1 MPHRAGSTHEHIMN
15 QRTDTTSHVAASP
28 AWRRLNARHA
38 VLGGLGLL
46 TVAVHLAWPELVG
59 SGTAGA
65 LIGGLVAGHA
75 LGRWQGPSG
84 RVRQDRAADVIA
96 QDIGTLRQ
104 AFGILEAQVK
114 ATIKTSEDAVMS
126 MMERMQRVHHTVIQ
140 LHERVDQA
148 VGRSHSLSAE
158 TLSRAGQHTAAV
170 SALAEHQKTF
180 EQGRDES
187 VLRVR
192 AVADQVR
199 ALTPLAELISN
210 ISRQTNLL
218 AINASIEAA
227 RAGQEGAGF
236 KVVAA
241 EVRNL
246 STQTAEAAQKITE
259 GIAHAAEQIDL
270 QSSARSAGS
279 DRGASSS
286 TAAQLDEIA
295 SHIETMSRTLGDVVP
310 YLGDLSSSMDS
321 TIRAMTQ
328 DVIDTL
334 GDMQFQD
341 INRQMLEQVNM
352 ALVGMSE
359 HFSQLY
365 ELLDGDAPPP
375 PVQLEHL
382 ITRWSENYVRHSQR
396 KAHAQA
402 TGGAGAPGTSVAAT
416 ARAKPEMVV
425 AVSEPA
431 GPKIELF

>member
-1 MPHRAGSTHEHIMN
+1 MQQRAGSTHEHTMN
-15 QRTDTTSHVAASP
+15 QRTDTTSPPHVAPP

-46 TVAVHLAWPELVG
+46 TAAVHLTWPGLV
-59 SGTAGA
+59 SSETAFT
-65 LIGGLVAGHA
+65 LIGGLVTGHA
-75 LGRWQGPSG
+75 LGRWAGPSG

-126 MMERMQRVHHTVIQ
+126 MMERMQRVHATVIQ

-158 TLSRAGQHTAAV
+158 TLSRASQHTAAV
-170 SALAEHQKTF
+170 SALAEHQKSV

-199 ALTPLAELISN
+199 ALMPLAELISN

-270 QSSARSAGS
+270 QSAARSAGG
-279 DRGASSS
+279 DRGPSSS
-286 TAAQLDEIA
+286 TAEQLDEIA

-321 TIRAMTQ
+321 TIRVMTQ

-382 ITRWSENYVRHSQR
+382 ITRWSENYVMHSQR

-402 TGGAGAPGTSVAAT
+402 TGGAGVSGSSGFVPS
-416 ARAKPEMVV
+416 RAQPELA

>member
-1 MPHRAGSTHEHIMN
+1 MNESTDPN
-15 QRTDTTSHVAASP
+15 TTAAP
-28 AWRRLNARHA
+28 TAAWRRINARHA
-38 VLGGLGLL
+38 ALAGLGALAL
-46 TVAVHLAWPELVG
+46 GIHLAWPEALDTGTSMVLVG
-59 SGTAGA
+59 GLLAGHAIGRWSGTAT
-65 LIGGLVAGHA
+65 LV
-75 LGRWQGPSG
+75 RK
-84 RVRQDRAADVIA
+84 DRAAHVIA

-126 MMERMQRVHHTVIQ
+126 MMQRMQRVHATVIQ
-140 LHERVDQA
+140 LHERVNQA
-148 VGRSHSLSAE
+148 VGRSHTLSAD
-158 TLSRAGQHTAAV
+158 TLSNAGRHTAAV
-170 SALAEHQKTF
+170 SALAEHQKVF
-180 EQGRDES
+180 EQARDENR
-187 VLRVR
+187 LRVR

-199 ALTPLAELISN
+199 QLTPLAELITN

-270 QSSARSAGS
+270 QAAARGSSEESGQP
-279 DRGASSS
+279 GATS
-286 TAAQLDEIA
+286 TAEQLDEIA
-295 SHIETMSRTLGDVVP
+295 RHIEEMSSTLGDVVP
-310 YLGDLSSSMDS
+310 YLGDLSTSMDS
-321 TIRAMTQ
+321 TIRTMTQ

-352 ALVGMSE
+352 ALVGMAG

-375 PVQLEHL
+375 PIQLEQL
-382 ITRWSENYVRHSQR
+382 ITRWTENYVMHSQR

-402 TGGAGAPGTSVAAT
+402 TGAPGSAQVAPKA
-416 ARAKPEMVV
+416 ALA

>member
-1 MPHRAGSTHEHIMN
+1 MNEKSDPIPH
-15 QRTDTTSHVAASP
+15 ASVP

-38 VLGGLGLL
+38 ALGGLSLL
-46 TVAVHLAWPELVG
+46 TSAIHLIWPEVLALDTGVALVG
-59 SGTAGA
+59 
-65 LIGGLVAGHA
+65 GLMGGHA
-75 LGRWQGPSG
+75 LSRWQLPSG
-84 RVRQDRAADVIA
+84 LARQDRAADVIA

-126 MMERMQRVHHTVIQ
+126 MMQRMQRVHMTVLQ
-140 LHERVDQA
+140 LHERVNQA
-148 VGRSHSLSAE
+148 VGRSHSLSAD
-158 TLSRAGQHTAAV
+158 TLSNAGRHTAAV
-170 SALAEHQKTF
+170 SALAEHQKSF
-180 EQGRDES
+180 EQARDES
-187 VLRVR
+187 RLRVR

-199 ALTPLAELISN
+199 QLTPLAELIAN

-227 RAGQEGAGF
+227 RAGPEGAGF

-259 GIAHAAEQIDL
+259 GIAHAAEQIDR
-270 QSSARSAGS
+270 QASVQGS
-279 DRGASSS
+279 EDPAASGATS
-286 TAAQLDEIA
+286 TAEQLDEIA
-295 SHIETMSRTLGDVVP
+295 RHIEMMSHTLGDVVP
-310 YLGDLSSSMDS
+310 YLGDLSTSMDS
-321 TIRAMTQ
+321 TIRTMTQ

-359 HFSQLY
+359 HFAQLY
-365 ELLDGDAPPP
+365 ELIGGDAPPP
-375 PVQLEHL
+375 PIQLEHL
-382 ITRWSENYVRHSQR
+382 ITRWTENYVMHTQR
-396 KAHAQA
+396 AAHAQA
-402 TGGAGAPGTSVAAT
+402 TVGSGGSRPHVL
-416 ARAKPEMVV
+416 PEPE

-431 GPKIELF
+431 GVRIELF

>member
-1 MPHRAGSTHEHIMN
+1 MN
-15 QRTDTTSHVAASP
+15 QRTDTTSHAAAPP

-38 VLGGLGLL
+38 VLGGLVLL
-46 TVAVHLAWPELVG
+46 TAAVHLAWPRLVG
-59 SGTAGA
+59 AGTTVA

-75 LGRWQGPSG
+75 LGRWSGPSG
-84 RVRQDRAADVIA
+84 RIRQDRTADVIA

-126 MMERMQRVHHTVIQ
+126 MMERMQRVHATVIQ

-148 VGRSHSLSAE
+148 VGRSYSLSAE
-158 TLSRAGQHTAAV
+158 TLSRASQHTAAV
-170 SALAEHQKTF
+170 SALAEHQKAV
-180 EQGRDES
+180 EHGRDES

-199 ALTPLAELISN
+199 ALMPLAELISN

-270 QSSARSAGS
+270 QSAARSAG
-279 DRGASSS
+279 GAQASSSS
-286 TAAQLDEIA
+286 TAEQLDEIA
-295 SHIETMSRTLGDVVP
+295 CHIETMSRTLGDVVP
-310 YLGDLSSSMDS
+310 YLGDLSASMDS
-321 TIRAMTQ
+321 TIRTMTQ

-375 PVQLEHL
+375 PIQLEHL
-382 ITRWSENYVRHSQR
+382 ITRWSENYVMHSQR

-402 TGGAGAPGTSVAAT
+402 TGGSGMPGMSGAASAGSQ
-416 ARAKPEMVV
+416 PELA

>member
-1 MPHRAGSTHEHIMN
+1 MN
-15 QRTDTTSHVAASP
+15 QRTDTTSHAAAPP

-38 VLGGLGLL
+38 VLGSLGLL
-46 TVAVHLAWPELVG
+46 TAAVHLAWPDLVG
-59 SGTAGA
+59 AGTAGA

-170 SALAEHQKTF
+170 SALAEHQKAF

-286 TAAQLDEIA
+286 TAEQLDEIA

-321 TIRAMTQ
+321 TIRVMTQ

-341 INRQMLEQVNM
+341 INRQLLEQINN
-352 ALVGMSE
+352 ALASLSE
-359 HFSQLY
+359 HFAQVYQLI
-365 ELLDGDAPPP
+365 DGDAPPP
-375 PVQLEHL
+375 PMLLEEL
-382 ITRWSENYVRHSQR
+382 LARWTDNYVMHAQR
-396 KAHAQA
+396 VAHAL
-402 TGGAGAPGTSVAAT
+402 GTSRAEPRDPAA
-416 ARAKPEMVV
+416 APEVDGPQ
-425 AVSEPA
+425 PA
-431 GPKIELF
+431 LQLAPAQGPRIELF

>member
-270 QSSARSAGS
+270 QSAARSAG
-279 DRGASSS
+279 DRGPSSS
-286 TAAQLDEIA
+286 TAEQLDEIA

-321 TIRAMTQ
+321 TIRVMTQ

-382 ITRWSENYVRHSQR
+382 ITRWSENYVMHSQR

-402 TGGAGAPGTSVAAT
+402 TGGAGSTGSSGSAPV
-416 ARAKPEMVV
+416 RPQPELA

>member
-126 MMERMQRVHHTVIQ
+126 MMERMQRVHATVIQ

-170 SALAEHQKTF
+170 SALAEHQKAF

-286 TAAQLDEIA
+286 TAEQLDEIA

-321 TIRAMTQ
+321 TIRVMTQ

-382 ITRWSENYVRHSQR
+382 ITRWSENYVMHSQR

-402 TGGAGAPGTSVAAT
+402 TGGAGSTGSSGSAPV
-416 ARAKPEMVV
+416 RPQPELA

>member
-1 MPHRAGSTHEHIMN
+1 MN

-38 VLGGLGLL
+38 VLGSLGLL
-46 TVAVHLAWPELVG
+46 TVAVHLAWPDLVG
-59 SGTAGA
+59 AGTAGA
-65 LIGGLVAGHA
+65 LIGGLGAGHV

-170 SALAEHQKTF
+170 SALAEHQKAF

-286 TAAQLDEIA
+286 TAEQLDEIA

-382 ITRWSENYVRHSQR
+382 ITRWSENYVMHSQR

-402 TGGAGAPGTSVAAT
+402 TGGAGSTGSSGSAPV
-416 ARAKPEMVV
+416 RPQPELA